1 MQEARLARRLWSMHL
16 LGRRLKRFR
25 HSMAAPAGLEG
36 LRHPDDILD
45 ELCAWGASLPWVVEL
60 DGSERDGSRRFVVD
74 CELLHCRQSWFAL
87 SRLDEHF
94 DDGPRV
100 LVAASRHIARR
111 GAALARDGSVIE
123 LDGDRA
129 IVDLALPTT
138 SAELCALQQFLVL
151 AYSAAFGTAR
161 SSD

>member
-1 MQEARLARRLWSMHL
+1 MQAALLARRLWSMHL
-16 LGRRLKRFR
+16 LGRRLKRLR
-25 HSMAAPAGLEG
+25 HSMAASAGLEG

-45 ELCAWGASLPWVVEL
+45 ELCPWGASMPWVVEP
-60 DGSERDGSRRFVVD
+60 DGSEREGSRRFVVD
-74 CELLHCRQSWFAL
+74 CELLHCRQPWFAL

-94 DDGPRV
+94 DDGLRV
-100 LVAASRHIARR
+100 LVAVPRRIARR

-138 SAELCALQQFLVL
+138 TAELCALQQFLLL
-151 AYSAAFGTAR
+151 AYSAAFGSPR
-161 SSD
+161 STD